1 MHSGKAMMTKVLITP
16 KSYYAIRRQMQP
28 LLEGMAVVFN
38 DTGKTLTEAEMMA
51 RIVDVDGLLVGVD
64 PVSRRVIEK
73 AKRLR
78 AVSKY
83 GVGIDNIDLE
93 ALAERRIPLKT
104 APGTNKTSVAE
115 LTFGLLLAIT
125 RNIWRAAQQVKDG
138 GWQREQGVEITG
150 KTLGIIGCGSIG
162 REVARRA
169 RGFLM
174 SVLVFDP
181 YFKDADFRIQNAI
194 EQVPLDDLLARSD
207 FISLH
212 LPLTPETRGIIDRN
226 RLQRMKTEAYL
237 INTSRGELID
247 EAALAHALKR
257 NMIAG
262 AACDVWTQEPPG
274 NHPLLQLDNFILTPH
289 MGATTREAV
298 LRMAR
303 AATFNL
309 TEMLR
314 HG

>member
-1 MHSGKAMMTKVLITP
+1 MTSKVLITP

-28 LLEGMAVVFN
+28 LLEGRAVVFN
-38 DTGKTLTEAEMMA
+38 DTGKTLTEAEMMD

-93 ALAERRIPLKT
+93 ALEERRIPLKT
-104 APGTNKTSVAE
+104 APGTNSISVAE
-115 LTFGLLLAIT
+115 LTLGLLLTIT
-125 RNIWRAAQQVKDG
+125 RNIWRSAQQVKDG
-138 GWQREQGVEITG
+138 GWQRKQGMEITG
-150 KTLGIIGCGSIG
+150 KTLGIMGCGSIG

-169 RGFLM
+169 RGLLM

-181 YFKDADFRIQNAI
+181 YFDDENFRVQNAI
-194 EQVPLDDLLARSD
+194 EQVALDDLLARSD

-212 LPLTPETRGIIDRN
+212 LPLTPETRGIVGR
-226 RLQRMKTEAYL
+226 RCLQRMKPDAYL

-247 EAALAHALKR
+247 EAALADALGR
-257 NMIAG
+257 NIIAG
-262 AACDVWTQEPPG
+262 AACDVWTREPPG

-303 AATFNL
+303 AATLNL
-309 TEMLR
+309 IDMLR
-314 HG
+314 EG